1 MATHSPPSLL
11 TPCPDTFAKAAL
23 ATLGL
28 GEKRTAAFWFHKI
41 LVFFYLK
48 IQKNVFKLIDS
59 FFYYFFQLFWSDFG
73 VYFLPRPLLEIAL
86 NRERLTVRKKM
97 FGY

>member
-1 MATHSPPSLL
+1 MEQLVLFITDMATHSPPSLL

-48 IQKNVFKLIDS
+48 IQKM
-59 FFYYFFQLFWSDFG
+59 Y
-73 VYFLPRPLLEIAL
+73 L
-86 NRERLTVRKKM
+86 N
-97 FGY
+97 